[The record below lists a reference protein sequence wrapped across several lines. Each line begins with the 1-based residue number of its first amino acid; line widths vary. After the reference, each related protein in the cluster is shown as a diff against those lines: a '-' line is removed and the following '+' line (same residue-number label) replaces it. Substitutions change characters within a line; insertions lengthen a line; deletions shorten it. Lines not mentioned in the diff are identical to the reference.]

1 LQPSRSRNSRVT
13 EIVRR
18 RDFLEWPFFTPA
30 HRELAERVDLW
41 AAQRFAARSDAGTS
55 GGGHGATT
63 AASGA
68 HAEDRDSVD
77 AACKQ
82 LVRDLGRAGWT
93 RYSVPSYAEAP
104 SPSNSAPTVFSN
116 GAHSSSDA
124 ATTVP
129 ASGVPTAAGAFD
141 VRALALIRETLAWH
155 DGLADFAFA
164 MQGLG
169 SGAITLA
176 GSREIKQRYLP
187 RVGAGEAI
195 AAFALSEPDAGSDVA
210 AIKCSARL
218 DGDSYVLD
226 GEKTWISNGGIADF
240 YCVFARTSPPEFRPD
255 GSVTARGISAFVVD
269 ANTPGLSIAKR
280 IDVIAPHPLATLAF
294 TGCRI
299 PVAQRLGAEGEG
311 FKLAMRTLDI
321 FRTSVAGAAL
331 GFAQR
336 ALDEALKH
344 SRARPMFGKTL
355 ADLQLTQAALADMAT
370 EIDAARLQTYR
381 AAWLRDSGDTGN
393 GQMSATMAVAMAKMT
408 ATESAQRAIDRA
420 VQIFGGRGVVHGET
434 VERLYRDIRA
444 LRIYEGATEV
454 QKLIIARELLN
465 TARQQRE

>member
-1 LQPSRSRNSRVT
+1 VRVR
-13 EIVRR
+13 E
-18 RDFLEWPFFTPA
+18 FLEWPFFGAA
-30 HRELAERVDLW
+30 HRELAQQVDAW
-41 AAQRFAARSDAGTS
+41 AVQRFAH
-55 GGGHGATT
+55 GGGAL
-63 AASGA
+63 AVVRASG
-68 HAEDRDSVD
+68 D
-77 AACKQ
+77 AACRQ

-93 RYSVPSYAEAP
+93 RYSVPSEV
-104 SPSNSAPTVFSN
+104 T
-116 GAHSSSDA
+116 GASTGRHGDVA
-124 ATTVP
+124 GAGP
-129 ASGVPTAAGAFD
+129 AAGANATAAFD
-141 VRALALIRETLAWH
+141 VRALALIRETLAYH

-176 GSREIKQRYLP
+176 GSADIRQKYLP
-187 RVGAGEAI
+187 RVAAGESI

-210 AIKCSARL
+210 AIKCSARR

-226 GEKTWISNGGIADF
+226 GQKTWISNGGIADF
-240 YCVFARTSPPEFRPD
+240 YCVFARTSPAETRPD

-269 ANTPGLSIAKR
+269 ANAPGFSIAER

-294 TGCRI
+294 NGCRI
-299 PVAQRLGAEGEG
+299 PAANRLGPEGDG
-311 FKLAMRTLDI
+311 FKLAMRTLDV

-336 ALDEALKH
+336 ALDEALKQ
-344 SRARPMFGKTL
+344 SLARPMFGKTL

-381 AAWLRDSGDTGN
+381 AAWLRDSADTASN
-393 GQMSATMAVAMAKMT
+393 GRMPVTQAVAMAKMS

-434 VERLYRDIRA
+434 VEHLYRDIRA

-465 TARQQRE
+465 TARKAQ